1 MTLFISIQLHFGC
14 YNLKNLIIEL
24 QTYRKLRK
32 VSRVLELIVYQR
44 FKKTS
49 LFCTHLPKCEIKK
62 LLKIQKLKFLCFS
75 RIIFFLI
82 LSHLFGS

>member
-44 FKKTS
+44 QKILGVIFSFT
-49 LFCTHLPKCEIKK
+49 
-62 LLKIQKLKFLCFS
+62 LLYFVPTFLNVKLKNY
-75 RIIFFLI
+75 
-82 LSHLFGS
+82 